1 MEENKTKVEYN
12 RYNNSKIY
20 KLINTIDDTFYIGST
35 TAQLSKRL
43 SWHKKLSIQTPNTKL
58 YQHMNEIGRDNFK
71 IILIEEH
78 YLDNKEQLLREEDRV
93 IQMYL
98 HDENC
103 LNSNRALLSE
113 EDKKENDRKKCK
125 LYKSR
130 HKDHISEY
138 NKKYRLENL
147 ENIRERQQNNKKQI
161 FTCICGVILTCGAKL
176 NHLKSKNHMNK
187 MHNLKQESET
197 I

>member
-12 RYNNSKIY
+12 RYNNSKVY
-20 KLINTIDDTFYIGST
+20 KIVDQINGFYYIGST

-43 SWHKKLSIQTPNTKL
+43 SWHNKLSLQEPDRKF
-58 YQHMNEIGRDNFK
+58 YKYMNEIGRDKFK

-78 YLDNKEQLLREEDRV
+78 YLENKEQLLREEDRV

-98 HDENC
+98 HDEKC
-103 LNSNRALLSE
+103 LNSIRALLTE
-113 EDKKENDRKKCK
+113 KEKKLNHNAHCCI
-125 LYKSR
+125 YKAR

-147 ENIRERQQNNKKQI
+147 ENIRERQQTNNKQLY
-161 FTCICGVILTCGAKL
+161 TCICGDILTCGAKI
-176 NHLKSKNHMNK
+176 NHLKSKKHTNK